1 MFRLSI
7 VTPEQVFFEG
17 EIKSLIVPGSEGY
30 IGILSHHAPII
41 SALKPGKIEYR
52 DFEDKIT
59 IVSVS
64 KGFLEVSGNI
74 ATILCDAAEFA
85 QEIDISRA
93 QKSYDEAKERIVMA
107 GRLDNNTEIDIEA
120 EKEALERAS
129 NRIRIFKE
137 NNEK

>member
-17 EIKSLIVPGSEGY
+17 EVNSLIVPGTEGY
-30 IGILSHHAPII
+30 IGILANHAPLI
-41 SALKPGKIEYR
+41 SALKPGRVEFRDLEEKINV
-52 DFEDKIT
+52 I
-59 IVSVS
+59 SVT
-64 KGFLEVSGNI
+64 KGFLEVSGNV

-85 QEIDISRA
+85 QEIDIARA
-93 QKSYDEAKERIVMA
+93 QKSYDEAEERIVMA
-107 GRLDNNTEIDIEA
+107 GRLDKDTEIDVEA

-137 NNEK
+137 QK

>member
-7 VTPEQVFFEG
+7 VTPEQIFFEG
-17 EIKSLIVPGSEGY
+17 DIKSLIVPGTEGY

-41 SALKPGKIEYR
+41 SALKPGRIVYQ
-52 DFEDKIT
+52 DFENKIN
-59 IVSVS
+59 ILSVT

-85 QEIDISRA
+85 HEIDVARA
-93 QKSYDEAKERIVMA
+93 QKSYDEAKKRIFMA
-107 GRLDNNTEIDIEA
+107 GQLDNNTEIDLEA

-129 NRIRIFKE
+129 NRLKIYKE
-137 NNEK
+137 NK